1 MVGRINHKG
10 INRKGGATEQ
20 QLIDIFDNI
29 KIFAER
35 GIQSIISNMPD
46 PGGSPGRPRGRS
58 RRRSRSTGGPRATS
72 RRRSR
77 STGGPR
83 ATSRRRSR
91 STGGPRATS
100 RRRSMLSTGP
110 IPGPSMSGE
119 SKTFSISTSKSRP
132 VRYGLNNA
140 VKIGRFTVEDMD
152 TLTPVSPVTG
162 SPVTGS
168 PVTGSPVT

>member
-46 PGGSPGRPRGRS
+46 PGGSPGRPRGR
-58 RRRSRSTGGPRATS
+58 S

-168 PVTGSPVT
+168 PVT